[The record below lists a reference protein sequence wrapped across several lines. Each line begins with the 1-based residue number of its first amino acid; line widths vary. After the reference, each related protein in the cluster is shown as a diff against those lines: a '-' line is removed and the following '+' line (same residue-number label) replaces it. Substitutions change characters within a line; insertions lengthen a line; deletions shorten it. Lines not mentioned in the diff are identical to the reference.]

1 MSKGQML
8 LESQYID
15 LTDESLKELLGYL
28 SERIRLDAESAKN
41 DEQLED
47 LKAQYKDLFEAKYG
61 DAIKVNKKRLKA
73 AREIAKGRNLDWKVL
88 K

>member
-8 LESQYID
+8 LEGQYID

-28 SERIRLDAESAKN
+28 SERIRLDAECAKSDPDLVKLN
-41 DEQLED
+41 DQYQD
-47 LKAQYKDLFEAKYG
+47 LYDAKYG